1 VISPAGFPEPR
12 VRAVPLGGGER
23 ADAAIG
29 VAALAGVDLDGWQ
42 RYALGACL
50 GRQGSRWAA
59 IECAVIVPRQNG
71 KSLLL
76 AVRELAGVLC
86 FGERLVIHSAHEW
99 RTVSEQFT
107 QTLDLVEGSPLR
119 RQVRRVRRTGGEES
133 VTFANGG
140 RIRFMNRSRE
150 SARGFTADCVI
161 LDEAHALTAEQA
173 AALLPVLSS
182 RPDPQLWY
190 AAAGPAPEA
199 WQLSR
204 LRQRVLHGDTSRLAW
219 LEWSADPQA
228 DTEDRGTWLAA
239 NPAAAAGRLS
249 VERMAEERASL
260 GFEGFRAERLACAP
274 WPSEMDGAYH
284 LFTADDLR
292 DLFGRTALWRRRGV
306 WSWTTPG
313 RWARRWPP
321 GHAKAAAGGWR
332 SCSTSR
338 RSCCPRR
345 SGPHTTAS
353 RTRWVS
359 SAIRC

>member
-1 VISPAGFPEPR
+1 VPVPVDGT
-12 VRAVPLGGGER
+12 RA
-23 ADAAIG
+23 AAAAG
-29 VAALAGVDLDGWQ
+29 VAAAAGISLDGWQ
-42 RYALGACL
+42 RHVLEAALGRT
-50 GRQGSRWAA
+50 GGRWAA
-59 IECAVIVPRQNG
+59 FEAAVIVPRQNG

-119 RQVRRVRRTGGEES
+119 RYLRRVRRTGGEES
-133 VTFANGG
+133 VTFTNGG

-150 SARGFTADCVI
+150 SARGFSADCVI

-173 AALLPVLSS
+173 GALLPVLSS

-190 AAAGPAPEA
+190 AAAGPAPGA

-204 LRQRVLHGDTSRLAW
+204 VRQRVQHGDTARLAW
-219 LEWSADPQA
+219 LEWSADPAA
-228 DTEDRGTWLAA
+228 DTEDRAVWLAA

-274 WPSEMDGAYH
+274 WPSEMDGAYG
-284 LFTADDLR
+284 LFTPDDLR
-292 DLFGRTALWRRRGV
+292 DLFGR
-306 WSWTTPG
+306 
-313 RWARRWPP
+313 
-321 GHAKAAAGGWR
+321 
-332 SCSTSR
+332 
-338 RSCCPRR
+338 
-345 SGPHTTAS
+345 
-353 RTRWVS
+353 
-359 SAIRC
+359 SA